1 MRSGD
6 YTSVGLEAD
15 CRRTTPNG
23 FLPLLALP
31 YGWLFALD
39 AASVG
44 VQRHFFNQVILPPA
58 PEVPNEGGS
67 SPLLVPLPAVSWA
80 WLGACWNRL
89 VETRK
94 K

>member
-6 YTSVGLEAD
+6 YTSVGLAAD
-15 CRRTTPNG
+15 CRRTTPSG

-58 PEVPNEGGS
+58 PGLSNEGGS
-67 SPLLVPLPAVSWA
+67 SPLLALAGCFLGLGSGLGLVGTVSA
-80 WLGACWNRL
+80 R
-89 VETRK
+89 R
-94 K
+94 